1 MDTKSII
8 LQTALDL
15 FYSKGYDAVGVQ
27 EIATKSGITKPTL
40 YYYFGSKLGLLTCL
54 LEEYSIPLIKQLE
67 QASITENI
75 QQALLH
81 TAKIFC
87 DFSVS
92 HQKFYRL
99 MLSLM
104 HCAPDNE
111 AYITSRPIWVRINE
125 LFVRIFQENSDALG
139 NMNGRQQQ
147 FAIGLVGLLNHY
159 LLLKF
164 EQSPDNVI
172 ILTQEELEGLLNQ
185 FMYGIFS

>member
-1 MDTKSII
+1 MDTKNII

-40 YYYFGSKLGLLTCL
+40 YYYFGSKLGLLDSL
-54 LEEYSIPLIKQLE
+54 LQEHSKPLLNQLE
-67 QASITENI
+67 HTCSADTVQNALLQTASI
-75 QQALLH
+75 
-81 TAKIFC
+81 FC
-87 DFSVS
+87 SFSVS

-111 AYITSRPIWVRINE
+111 AYITARPIWVRINE
-125 LFVRIFQENSDALG
+125 LFVGIFQEESHYLG

-147 FAIGLVGLLNHY
+147 FAIGLIGLLNHY
-159 LLLKF
+159 LLFKF
-164 EQSPDNVI
+164 ETSPDNI
-172 ILTQEELEGLLNQ
+172 IRLTEEELENILKQ

>member
-1 MDTKSII
+1 MDTKNII

-40 YYYFGSKLGLLTCL
+40 YYYFGSKLGLLEGLL
-54 LEEYSIPLIKQLE
+54 LEQSKPLIRQLE
-67 QASITENI
+67 NTCTSETVQD
-75 QQALLH
+75 ALLQ
-81 TAKIFC
+81 TARIFC
-87 DFSVS
+87 NFSVS
-92 HQKFYRL
+92 NQKFYRL

-111 AYITSRPIWVRINE
+111 AYITARPIWLRINE
-125 LFVRIFQENSDALG
+125 LFVNIFQKESHFLG

-147 FAIGLVGLLNHY
+147 FAIGLIGLLNHY
-159 LLLKF
+159 LLFKF
-164 EQSPDNVI
+164 ETSPDNI
-172 ILTQEELEGLLNQ
+172 IHLTEEELENILKQ